1 MITIFGIP
9 KPFTGHINI
18 IQRNAILSWLKLR
31 PECEIIL
38 LGNEQGVAEFA
49 NEFNIKHILDVK
61 VSKFGTP
68 LVADA
73 FDRVKKVA
81 RYNIHAYLNSDI
93 ILLPDFMEATKK
105 VSQKQLF
112 FMAGQRT
119 DTKIKDLIDFAD
131 PYWEQKVKDIAKNE
145 GELHG
150 LAGMDYFVF
159 PGDIPF
165 NFPANFAA
173 GRPGGDNWTVYR
185 VRSLGIPVIDAT
197 PVVTAVHQEHGH
209 SYLQGSKDKWEG
221 PESQENRKLA
231 GGYSYVFTLEDATLV
246 LTQNGFKKP
255 ALTVARVARYFETL
269 PALRPGIGPWPKI
282 VSLMLSPRRLAGKIL
297 RILRVR

>member
-9 KPFTGHINI
+9 KPFTGHINV

-31 PECEIIL
+31 PQCEVIL
-38 LGNEQGVAEFA
+38 LGNEEGVAGFA
-49 NEFNIKHILDVK
+49 NEFNIKHISDVK

-73 FDRVKKVA
+73 FDRVKKTA
-81 RYNIHAYLNSDI
+81 KFGIHAYLNSDI
-93 ILLPDFMEATKK
+93 ILLSDFMEATVK
-105 VSQKQLF
+105 VSQKTPF

-119 DTKIKDLIDFAD
+119 DTKINSLIDFSD
-131 PYWEQKVKDIAKNE
+131 PNWEQKVKDIAKNE
-145 GELHG
+145 GVLHG

-185 VRSLGIPVIDAT
+185 VRSLNIPVIDT
-197 PVVTAVHQEHGH
+197 TLVVTAVHQEHSH
-209 SYLQGSKDKWEG
+209 SYLQGSKDTWEG

-246 LTQNGFKKP
+246 LDKSGFRKP
-255 ALTVARVARYFETL
+255 RLTIARVARYFETL
-269 PALRPGIGPWPKI
+269 PALHPGIGSWPKLI
-282 VSLMLSPRRLAGKIL
+282 SLVLNPRRLAGKVL
-297 RILRVR
+297 RKLKLK

>member
-9 KPFTGHINI
+9 KPFTGHINV

-31 PECEIIL
+31 PQCEVIL
-38 LGNEQGVAEFA
+38 LGNEEGVAQFA
-49 NEFNIKHILDVK
+49 AEFNIKHIPDVK

-73 FDRVKKVA
+73 FDRVKKIA
-81 RYNIHAYLNSDI
+81 KFGIHAYLNSDI
-93 ILLPDFMEATKK
+93 ILLSDFMEATAK
-105 VSQKQLF
+105 VSQKTPF

-119 DTKIKDLIDFAD
+119 DTKINSLIDFSD
-131 PYWEQKVKDIAKNE
+131 PNWEQKVKDIAKNE
-145 GELHG
+145 GALHG

-185 VRSLGIPVIDAT
+185 VRSLNIPVIDTT

-209 SYLQGSKDKWEG
+209 SYLQGSKDRWEG
-221 PESQENRKLA
+221 PESEENRKLA

-246 LTQNGFKKP
+246 LDKNGFRKP
-255 ALTVARVARYFETL
+255 RLSIGRIARYFETL
-269 PALRPGIGPWPKI
+269 PALRPGIGQWPKLI
-282 VSLMLSPRRLAGKIL
+282 SLALSPRRLAGKVL
-297 RILRVR
+297 RALHVI